1 MKIEIE
7 DLLAD
12 AADDTAQ
19 PLHHS
24 IEDIIHRGR
33 RGTRLR
39 QAGTITASALTVGA
53 VVGAFTLWP
62 GGDSVHPNGGGIQP
76 AGPGVS
82 TGSTPSSPGI
92 STGST
97 PSSPGS
103 PTGPTPRATLTMDVK
118 TGELIQ
124 PSASKLTDAQI
135 IAQCKKQDADFLRFA
150 ENKAGGGTDK
160 LDNWEVKIT
169 QGQENW
175 FRAILQSPDGKRYAR
190 CQYRTSGSG
199 APGEYYDRQAV
210 NLTRPYE
217 IWSGADGS
225 WGQVETEVA
234 RVTFQVGDEQPMEA
248 TVANGFYVFYAP
260 LPSTEVKGKPIWATF
275 YDAAG
280 KELARFD
287 SNGSNPDVGHLVP
300 RDPIFPK

>member
-1 MKIEIE
+1 MRTEIE

-12 AADDTAQ
+12 TADDTAQ

-24 IEDIIHRGR
+24 IDEIIHRGR
-33 RGTRLR
+33 RATRLR

-53 VVGAFTLWP
+53 VVGVFTLWP
-62 GGDSVHPNGGGIQP
+62 SGGPHPNGGGVQP
-76 AGPGVS
+76 AGPGTTTS
-82 TGSTPSSPGI
+82 TS
-92 STGST
+92 

-103 PTGPTPRATLTMDVK
+103 PVARTPRATLTMDVE
-118 TGELIQ
+118 TGQLVQ
-124 PSASKLTDAQI
+124 PPASKLTDAQI

-160 LDNWEVKIT
+160 LDNWTVKIT
-169 QGQENW
+169 QGEDTW

-190 CQYRTSGSG
+190 CQYRTAGSG

-210 NLTRPYE
+210 NLMRPFE
-217 IWSGADGS
+217 VWTDADGS
-225 WGQVETEVA
+225 WGQIPANVA
-234 RVTFQVGDEQPMEA
+234 RVTFQAGDGPLMDA
-248 TVANGFYVFYAP
+248 RVTKGFYLLYAP
-260 LPSTEVKGKPIWATF
+260 LPYTDVKGKPIWAIF
-275 YDAAG
+275 YDTNG

-287 SNGSNPDVGHLVP
+287 SNGSNPDVGHTVP